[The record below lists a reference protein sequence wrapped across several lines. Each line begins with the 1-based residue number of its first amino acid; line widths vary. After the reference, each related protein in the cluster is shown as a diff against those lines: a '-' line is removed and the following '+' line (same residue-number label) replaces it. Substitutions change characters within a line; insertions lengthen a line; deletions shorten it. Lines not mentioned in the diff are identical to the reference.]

1 MTPIDESY
9 KLTKLIKQGKEIP
22 NTDFA
27 ILATWIDK
35 IYHVK
40 TLNII
45 YDKIDLEKRPRLQ
58 IILENSETFFKNNF
72 AYEDEVKVR
81 VLNQFKE
88 LLLINDLSR
97 KYKTDKIFAFFSDFE
112 EAAKTEVRWNIP
124 LNTIEEFQATL
135 NIKEVWRVYPETF
148 YSITVFLYKNEQV
161 ENFLKNGM
169 KEYLN
174 KKCFEL
180 LKKYDEF
187 DYYQKGQFS
196 ILLES
201 KDNFDQIYNSNWFNY
216 DRR

>member
-35 IYHVK
+35 TYHVK

-97 KYKTDKIFAFFSDFE
+97 KYKTDKIFACFIDFE

-124 LNTIEEFQATL
+124 LHTIEEFQATL
-135 NIKEVWRVYPETF
+135 NIKEVWKVYPETF
-148 YSITVFLYKNEQV
+148 YSITVFLYKNEHV
-161 ENFLKNGM
+161 ENFLKNGI

-174 KKCFEL
+174 KRCFEL
-180 LKKYDEF
+180 LKNYDEF
-187 DYYQKGQFS
+187 DYYQKDQFS